1 MGNCICQLDS
11 EQEIQSIITENLAV
25 ESERTLTPVT
35 LTQRQLHRRINS
47 NASTASFFEARGDT
61 SHESPHKYTKEVQ
74 SVLKNLES
82 INTKLENEPH
92 ALESSHNSGGSSL
105 CLSSSDDIQQQLEA
119 IHREMAQ
126 LLLQVEQL
134 TRKASET
141 AEDGTWAGI

>member
-1 MGNCICQLDS
+1 MGNCICQLRS
-11 EQEIQSIITENLAV
+11 EEEIQSIITENFAV

-61 SHESPHKYTKEVQ
+61 SSHESPHKYTKEVQ
-74 SVLKNLES
+74 SVLKNLE
-82 INTKLENEPH
+82 IIHTQLENEPQP
-92 ALESSHNSGGSSL
+92 LESSHNSGGSSL
-105 CLSSSDDIQQQLEA
+105 CLQSNEDIQQQLEA

-141 AEDGTWAGI
+141 GEDGI

>member
-1 MGNCICQLDS
+1 M
-11 EQEIQSIITENLAV
+11 
-25 ESERTLTPVT
+25 
-35 LTQRQLHRRINS
+35 HRRINS

-61 SHESPHKYTKEVQ
+61 SSHESPHKYSKEVK

-82 INTKLENEPH
+82 INTKLENEPQP
-92 ALESSHNSGGSSL
+92 LESSRNSGASSL
-105 CLSSSDDIQQQLEA
+105 CLSSNDDIQQQLEA

-141 AEDGTWAGI
+141 GEDGTWSGI